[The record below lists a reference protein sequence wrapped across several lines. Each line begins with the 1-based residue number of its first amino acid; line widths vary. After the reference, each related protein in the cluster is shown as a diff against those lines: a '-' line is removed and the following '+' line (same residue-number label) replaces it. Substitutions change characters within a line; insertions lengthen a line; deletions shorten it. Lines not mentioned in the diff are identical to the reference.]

1 MDTKNQEAVNHAE
14 FWEKRYEAGEI
25 QWDIGYISTPIHD
38 YIDNLI
44 AKGVDKNS
52 HILIP
57 GAGNAYEAEHL
68 HEEGFTNVIVVDF
81 AAEALARLANK
92 YPDFPRE
99 HLVQADFFTLS
110 PETYQFDYVI
120 EQTFFCAI
128 DPSRREDYAK
138 HMQALLKPTG
148 ELFGVLFDQ
157 DFKQSPPFGGHLA
170 EYQALF
176 TRYFTIKTMEPCYNS
191 IPPRQGSE
199 LFVRLIPK
207 P

>member
-81 AAEALARLANK
+81 AAEAGVRQLDLGVDMAGIQSGEVSAAFVAAE
-92 YPDFPRE
+92 PF
-99 HLVQADFFTLS
+99 
-110 PETYQFDYVI
+110 QF
-120 EQTFFCAI
+120 EA
-128 DPSRREDYAK
+128 
-138 HMQALLKPTG
+138 G
-148 ELFGVLFDQ
+148 E
-157 DFKQSPPFGGHLA
+157 
-170 EYQALF
+170 
-176 TRYFTIKTMEPCYNS
+176 
-191 IPPRQGSE
+191 
-199 LFVRLIPK
+199 
-207 P
+207 